1 MTCRGRS
8 GGLNNIPTGFS
19 RNSSHLV
26 GSTIRKWST
35 IAIIPL
41 ISNIRVV
48 PTGQLSIQSNIV
60 AFAHV
65 RSASSNLNFRT
76 EGLNSKFSCSCTTSK
91 VSTIRHSN
99 SISTSLD
106 NNAVNFGTS
115 TPRIDRFRNLRADV
129 SFQDSAVVLTN
140 NGITSNVNQTRN
152 SFHFN
157 LGRVLARSRGTTIS
171 CHDSSSEFVIT
182 GNIQYDRNSIQVV
195 TRDCNTVLIPYI
207 MVTSNMVRYT
217 NLCQR
222 TFTDRILS
230 SNHCRN
236 GCIDRQHIHV
246 DRVFS
251 GASLTII
258 QDNGR
263 SNFIDSIFLRE
274 YGDSRIITVNT
285 IPCIN
290 NISCPAISVSIQ
302 DNRLASAIDFRNCKL
317 NVSTEATHFE
327 RSRSKLTTI
336 GRLHCYRVNTRLI
349 DSFCRICAESS
360 FTRPSILIGTSR
372 NNNCNK
378 GGIVVCAITVLTKN
392 ICTDNCDIFNRSINC
407 ENNAIAQSRRTAN
420 AVGFNFDDILTRIGQ
435 SNAQRIETSTGG
447 NHCAIQEPFVM
458 SVSLCI
464 GHANLCNAIRTN
476 TGAAN
481 SCDFRSGR
489 SSENQHI
496 DGICSRTRNTSR

>member
-1 MTCRGRS
+1 M
-8 GGLNNIPTGFS
+8 
-19 RNSSHLV
+19 V

-65 RSASSNLNFRT
+65 RSAGSNLNFRT
-76 EGLNSKFSCSCTTSK
+76 EGLNSEFSCSGTTSK

-106 NNAVNFGTS
+106 NNAVNLGTS

-157 LGRVLARSRGTTIS
+157 LGRVHARSRGTTIS
-171 CHDSSSEFVIT
+171 CHYSSSEFVIT
-182 GNIQYDRNSIQVV
+182 GNIQYNRNSIQVV

-236 GCIDRQHIHV
+236 VCIDRQHIHV

-290 NISCPAISVSIQ
+290 NISCPAISVDIQ
-302 DNRLASAIDFRNCKL
+302 DNRLTSAIDFRNCNL
-317 NVSTEATHFE
+317 NVCTETTYFK
-327 RSRSKLTTI
+327 RSRNKLTTS
-336 GRLHCYRVNTRLI
+336 GRLHCDSVNTRLI
-349 DSFCRICAESS
+349 DLFGRVCTESS
-360 FTRPSILIGTSR
+360 FTGPFILIGTSR
-372 NNNCNK
+372 NNDCNE
-378 GGIVVCAITVLTKN
+378 GSIIVGAVAVLTKN
-392 ICTDNCDIFNRSINC
+392 ISTGNNDIFNRSINC
-407 ENNAIAQSRRTAN
+407 ENNAVAQSRSTSE
-420 AVGFNFDDILTRIGQ
+420 AVGFNFDNILTRIGQ
-435 SNAQRIETSTGG
+435 SNAQCIETGTGG

-458 SVSLCI
+458 SISFSI
-464 GHANLCNAIRTN
+464 GHANLSNAIRTN
-476 TGAAN
+476 IGDTN
-481 SCDFRSGR
+481 SCDFRSGW
-489 SSENQHI
+489 SSENQHM
-496 DGICSRTRNTSR
+496 DGICSRARNASR